1 MEWSV
6 WKVLSIYYAKS
17 FNLQVR
23 KLKNDF
29 SLIHKATEEIV
40 YTRVSHGLPLWL
52 SGSESTCN
60 ARNAGDAGLIPG

>member
-17 FNLQVR
+17 FNLLQVR

-29 SLIHKATEEIV
+29 SLSHKATEEIV
-40 YTRVSHGLPLWL
+40 YTRVSHGLPY
-52 SGSESTCN
+52 GSVVQNPPVMQEMQEML
-60 ARNAGDAGLIPG
+60 A